1 MTFSA
6 FRLTTTS
13 LVHREA
19 RQFARGLKVH
29 YERRV
34 VTYSPANRCNMAP
47 FPYQAEKNS
56 GGVAVLLERYPNLQL
71 AEAFL
76 RRFYEIA

>member
-1 MTFSA
+1 
-6 FRLTTTS
+6 
-13 LVHREA
+13 
-19 RQFARGLKVH
+19 
-29 YERRV
+29 
-34 VTYSPANRCNMAP
+34 MAT